1 MQFMRRV
8 SVVLL
13 VVALSTTLA
22 MAGPWKVLGTCKAN
36 RLTDRDTIHVG
47 ADKGTFRKIKFKVFK
62 SGVDFHDVNVHF
74 ANGEVFDVKM
84 KEFIRAGGETRVIDL
99 PGGARTIEKV
109 VFWYDTDGKKR
120 GKGKVRLLGR
130 R

>member
-1 MQFMRRV
+1 MHIMRRV

-22 MAGPWKVLGTCKAN
+22 MAGPWKVLGTCKVN

-47 ADKGTFRKIKFKVFK
+47 SGHGTFHKLKFKVFK
-62 SGVDFHDVNVHF
+62 SGVDFHDVKVHF

-84 KEFIRAGGETRVIDL
+84 RSFIKAGGESRVIDL

-109 VFWYDTDGKKR
+109 VFWYDTDGKKA
-120 GKGKVRLLGR
+120 GKGRVKLLGR